1 MARIGVLALQGA
13 FREHAAALR
22 RLGADV
28 CEVRQ
33 LKDMEGLEGMVIPG
47 GESTTI
53 GKLLVEWDMLEPLRR
68 RILDVMPVYGSCAG
82 LILLCKEI
90 EGSDQPRL
98 GVLDATVRRNAFGRQ
113 VDSFE
118 TDLHIDGLAGEP
130 LRAVFIRAPLISR
143 VGEGV
148 QVLARLDADRGERI
162 VAVRQGNVLAT
173 SFHPELTPDLRLH
186 QYFLDML
193 ARSAPSAEKTKSP
206 ARNSCSRGALF
217 FIPGSSLIFPSAR
230 PYRPPIPH
238 SAHGSCSRRP
248 SCPCS
253 AWPPPASHAARR
265 AH

>member
-68 RILDVMPVYGSCAG
+68 RILDGMPVYGSCAG

-130 LRAVFIRAPLISR
+130 LRAVFIRAPLITA
-143 VGEGV
+143 VGPDV
-148 QVLARLDADRGERI
+148 DVLARVDMTAHGGEGERI
-162 VAVRQGNVLAT
+162 VAVRQGNILAT
-173 SFHPELTPDLRLH
+173 SFHPELTPDTRLH
-186 QYFLDML
+186 AAFLRML
-193 ARSAPSAEKTKSP
+193 SA
-206 ARNSCSRGALF
+206 
-217 FIPGSSLIFPSAR
+217 
-230 PYRPPIPH
+230 
-238 SAHGSCSRRP
+238 
-248 SCPCS
+248 
-253 AWPPPASHAARR
+253 
-265 AH
+265 